1 MLLVGLVNLSEAAV
15 LRGKLA
21 EAMQKG
27 GFALHKWKSDDEE
40 VWKSLIE
47 ERKDDNEETFVKQS
61 LNERECQIEVLGIK
75 WNPKSD
81 VMAAELSQVVEE
93 TDISQNMTKR
103 ELLSGLSRIY
113 DALGVV
119 GPITIVTLKI
129 FEDVCR

>member
-1 MLLVGLVNLSEAAV
+1 
-15 LRGKLA
+15 
-21 EAMQKG
+21 
-27 GFALHKWKSDDEE
+27 
-40 VWKSLIE
+40 
-47 ERKDDNEETFVKQS
+47 
-61 LNERECQIEVLGIK
+61 
-75 WNPKSD
+75 
-81 VMAAELSQVVEE
+81 MAAELSQVVEE